1 MIRFNTIVAVIAA
14 LALATFSNCDGPT
27 PTPQETD
34 AVKNT
39 KILSTGGT
47 WSVQS
52 VTVNGVDQ
60 TSVYKDLKITFSS
73 SGFTAVNG
81 GASWPT
87 SGSWSFTS
95 DAGTT
100 IHRVDGLDLAINE
113 ISEHKLVLSFNW
125 ATTTLG
131 PGRTKSVAGAHVV
144 TLTR

>member
-1 MIRFNTIVAVIAA
+1 MIRFNTIVAVIAG
-14 LALATFSNCDGPT
+14 LALATFSNCDSPT
-27 PTPQETD
+27 PTPPETD

-60 TSVYKDLKITFSS
+60 TSVYKDLKITFTSS
-73 SGFTAVNG
+73 TFTAVNG
-81 GASWPT
+81 GATWPSFASWN
-87 SGSWSFTS
+87 FTS

-100 IHRVDGLDLAINE
+100 IHRADGLDLVINE
-113 ISEHKLVLSFNW
+113 ISEHKLILSFNW
-125 ATTTLG
+125 ATTALG

-144 TLTR
+144 ALTR